1 MLYRHHQTKK
11 NPYFV
16 LPQTRRFPV
25 LCATTK
31 PKFSPCRAAKHK
43 TQTAMQEANCLF
55 KSKCNFAS
63 ASASPSRSAIA
74 IASRVQ
80 VEVKVKGKCQCN
92 FACYSACYFGNRQ
105 AQMEVGDNE
114 PFFLCQAQ
122 MEVDDNE
129 PFSCA
134 KRRWKSTTM
143 NHFPC
148 AKRRWKST
156 IMNHFPCAKRKAQME
171 VDDNGPM
178 KVDDDGPFSCTK
190 RRWKSATMNHFP
202 CASADE
208 SRRDDRTI
216 FPAPSADA
224 SQER

>member
-1 MLYRHHQTKK
+1 M
-11 NPYFV
+11 

-129 PFSCA
+129 PFSLRQA
-134 KRRWKSTTM
+134 QSADGSRRQWADESRRRW
-143 NHFPC
+143 
-148 AKRRWKST
+148 T
-156 IMNHFPCAKRKAQME
+156 IFLHQAQME
-171 VDDNGPM
+171 VDDNE
-178 KVDDDGPFSCTK
+178 PFSLRQ
-190 RRWKSATMNHFP
+190 RR
-202 CASADE
+202 
-208 SRRDDRTI
+208 
-216 FPAPSADA
+216 
-224 SQER
+224 